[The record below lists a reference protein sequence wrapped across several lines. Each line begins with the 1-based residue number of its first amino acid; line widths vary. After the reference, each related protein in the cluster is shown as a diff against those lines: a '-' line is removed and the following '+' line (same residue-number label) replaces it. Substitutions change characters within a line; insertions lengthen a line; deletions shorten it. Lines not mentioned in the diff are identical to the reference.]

1 MNSRHEIVRMPCNGI
16 TLNVT
21 QAGPADGAPVVMLH
35 GFPEP
40 ASLCWQDRST
50 PLAEAGLRVLA
61 PDQRGYNTS
70 DKPEGVAAYTLDV
83 LAADV
88 LGMLDAQGWQTA
100 ALVGHDWGGIVAWWT
115 ALRHPQRVD
124 RLAILNAPHPVAGRR
139 YILTHPRQLLKSWY
153 VFFFQLPGLPEAHLR
168 RGNWRP
174 LCRALQK
181 TNRPGIFTE
190 NDLDE
195 YRRAWSEPGA
205 IRAMINWYRA
215 LVRHRPG
222 PPPDPRVH
230 PPTLDH
236 LGPGR
241 PLPLSRT
248 GRGKPGLL
256 RPGPPGVDRR
266 GHALGP
272 ARRARTRQPAA
283 HRLSGRPD
291 EQCADTAS
299 WRWVARAFCW
309 LADARRLR
317 WRGHEPQEADDPRY
331 CRLRSFAARPGRL
344 VDDVEEAGIM
354 DCAQNIKDLII
365 RNARLGAVGR
375 GR

>member
-1 MNSRHEIVRMPCNGI
+1 MNSRHETERITCNGV
-16 TLNVT
+16 TLNVIR
-21 QAGPADGAPVVMLH
+21 AGPTNGAPVVLLH

-40 ASLCWQDRST
+40 ASLCWQRQIR
-50 PLAEAGLRVLA
+50 PLGEAGLRLLA

-88 LGMLDAQGWQTA
+88 LGILDAQGLPTA

-115 ALRHPQRVD
+115 ALRHPQRVE
-124 RLAILNAPHPVAGRR
+124 RLAILNAPHPVAGQR
-139 YILTHPRQLLKSWY
+139 YILTHPRQMLKSWY
-153 VFFFQLPGLPEAHLR
+153 VFFFQLPGLPEAHLK

-205 IRAMINWYRA
+205 IKAMINWYRA

-230 PPTLDH
+230 TPTLVIWGTED
-236 LGPGR
+236 R
-241 PLPLSRT
+241 FLSRELAEASLT
-248 GRGKPGLL
+248 FCDQGRL
-256 RPGPPGVDRR
+256 
-266 GHALGP
+266 
-272 ARRARTRQPAA
+272 
-283 HRLSGRPD
+283 
-291 EQCADTAS
+291 E
-299 WRWVARAFCW
+299 WVEGATHW
-309 LADARRLR
+309 VQ
-317 WRGHEPQEADDPRY
+317 HEEPQRVN
-331 CRLRSFAARPGRL
+331 RL
-344 VDDVEEAGIM
+344 
-354 DCAQNIKDLII
+354 LIDF
-365 RNARLGAVGR
+365 LGGQDKIV
-375 GR
+375 